1 MASAMTVAAQTAVP
15 KSEAWGTGEWSDTY
29 MGMTWDKH
37 WNSDTKTLGAS
48 TTAEA
53 AKWMAALPD
62 RMFVA
67 HVSIPGAH
75 DFATGEENWVT
86 SAANG
91 KATSTT
97 QAVTMR
103 EQMDRGIRGID
114 LRPGMYD
121 GVLYCNHGLA
131 QTKKTLEE
139 AVKDMVAFLDEHPSE
154 FFVVHFFRGNIYRT
168 GEMPSGSGLI
178 GAKGNEAS
186 RNQYNE
192 LMQKL
197 FDGTYKNYVI
207 DYRPNLTVE

>member
-1 MASAMTVAAQTAVP
+1 
-15 KSEAWGTGEWSDTY
+15 
-29 MGMTWDKH
+29 
-37 WNSDTKTLGAS
+37 
-48 TTAEA
+48 
-53 AKWMAALPD
+53 
-62 RMFVA
+62 
-67 HVSIPGAH
+67 
-75 DFATGEENWVT
+75 
-86 SAANG
+86 
-91 KATSTT
+91 
-97 QAVTMR
+97 MR

-114 LRPGMYD
+114 LRPGLHD

-197 FDGTYKNYVI
+197 FDGTYKDHVI
-207 DYRPNLTVE
+207 DYRPNLTVEEAR